1 MPVYQFRP
9 CPLCVGLAS
18 HWQLA
23 GAEKYKKIMCQRCGT
38 FVVEPTLPAR
48 PWARLDAE
56 DMRLVVFLPGYI
68 RHQNQSQHEPLLT
81 LENWRILARRGRLSA
96 LAEFSIRARL
106 ASSVD

>member
-1 MPVYQFRP
+1 MPVRRRRP
-9 CPLCVGLAS
+9 CPLCGGLAPC
-18 HWQLA
+18 WPLA
-23 GAEKYKKIMCQRCGT
+23 GEEECKKIMCQRCGT

-81 LENWRILARRGRLSA
+81 LENWRTLARRGRLSA
-96 LAEFSIRARL
+96 LAEFSAGARL
-106 ASSVD
+106 AISVD